1 MVVEVEDIG
10 AGQVGK
16 AQLRWSSSW
25 AAEAEEYSS
34 CGAFRILR
42 KTVVDQK

>member
-16 AQLRWSSSW
+16 AQLLWSSSW
-25 AAEAEEYSS
+25 VAEAEEYSS
-34 CGAFRILR
+34 CGASRILR
-42 KTVVDQK
+42 RKVVDQK